1 MGRRTKERGRVQDA
15 FRDYPELDEDNIV
28 RATIDPKE
36 ARRMFEQGTLHQND
50 LNSAGRASQELRP
63 TSPNRLDDT
72 RQRYLEQ
79 TTAPAPV
86 PVAGKDRKSL
96 KKRKKF
102 GRKKKVS
109 SSPSSSGSNSDAD
122 SDEIS
127 WDDLIDSR
135 YTPLIIDLADWLGYI
150 TGKKQSQRQNVQ
162 GNISQIRHNNI
173 KLLQSTDSDL
183 NYCLLSLN
191 NSLKDPLFN
200 SNTQDRYGMRSHL
213 VH

>member
-28 RATIDPKE
+28 RETIDPKE

-109 SSPSSSGSNSDAD
+109 SSSSSSGSNSDAD

-173 KLLQSTDSDL
+173 KLLQSTDL

-200 SNTQDRYGMRSHL
+200 SNTQDRYGMRSHP